1 MGLAERA
8 ERESRFPLGCAPA
21 VATSVATLEA
31 ATSGGPDQRLE
42 HSGSE
47 KGPGGFEPPTK
58 EL

>member
-1 MGLAERA
+1 MGLGKSGTRVEIPAR
-8 ERESRFPLGCAPA
+8 LAPA